1 MGNTAEVAGLSR
13 GINME
18 NMEKGEEML
27 VKGRNFTWNII
38 LFESKG
44 SVQCRMICTDDSAM
58 PKVGI
63 RGCGCTYSE
72 I

>member
-27 VKGRNFTWNII
+27 AKGRNFTWSII
-38 LFESKG
+38 LFEKQRTSPMPYDLHGRFCNAESWYKG
-44 SVQCRMICTDDSAM
+44 LWLHI
-58 PKVGI
+58 
-63 RGCGCTYSE
+63 
-72 I
+72 